1 MNRVAQIL
9 IVVLA
14 LLASACSTSRK
25 TVATNTQAE
34 AQLTAATEQQHH
46 AESTE
51 KAAVITN
58 VTTDERRN
66 VVIDFATVEFYPGG
80 VPSIPSDSTAA
91 PDRINAI
98 IAAAASEEGQK
109 AKPPNVKSVT
119 KGRVVLNGEKN
130 EQTRTEAQAEKKAT
144 EESTIKQDVEANNKE
159 ASETKTEEKPK
170 FTFWDWLYLAVVGA
184 FGIYAIIWGVKTAI
198 KMHRA
203 AKNR

>member
-25 TVATNTQAE
+25 TVATNTAAE
-34 AQLTAATEQQHH
+34 AQLTATTEQQHH
-46 AESTE
+46 AGSTE
-51 KAAVITN
+51 NAAVITN

-80 VPSIPSDSTAA
+80 VPSFPTDSTAS
-91 PDRINAI
+91 DWLNAVV
-98 IAAAASEEGQK
+98 AAATSEEGQK

-119 KGRVVLNGEKN
+119 KGRAVLTGEKN

-203 AKNR
+203 AKNH